1 MANADPFVSTA
12 DIALPRRSSEVV
24 QRTWL
29 CATVAALE
37 GLGAAVIVFGSA
49 LAYHV
54 TLLRETVGE
63 FATPF
68 YLAVALLTGAVYA
81 IFAAVACSHFLDRQ
95 DAGGT
100 ADLRSA
106 LYGWTA
112 AVAITLLT
120 AFLVGRVGDFSRV
133 SLRRALDIRIRRG
146 ALHFESVSIIG
157 NRADVLNFLVG
168 GDLSGQG
175 HKLADTLYF
184 EDIRGADGALDIA
197 AVSRFAARSLQRGTD
212 HLVFVGSLVALDEL
226 DGLIA
231 ELKRYALNLLHAP
244 AARSRSLKF
253 LDVVA

>member
-81 IFAAVACSHFLDRQ
+81 IFAAVAC
-95 DAGGT
+95 
-100 ADLRSA
+100 
-106 LYGWTA
+106 
-112 AVAITLLT
+112 
-120 AFLVGRVGDFSRV
+120 
-133 SLRRALDIRIRRG
+133 
-146 ALHFESVSIIG
+146 
-157 NRADVLNFLVG
+157 
-168 GDLSGQG
+168 
-175 HKLADTLYF
+175 
-184 EDIRGADGALDIA
+184 
-197 AVSRFAARSLQRGTD
+197 
-212 HLVFVGSLVALDEL
+212 EL
-226 DGLIA
+226 G
-231 ELKRYALNLLHAP
+231 
-244 AARSRSLKF
+244 
-253 LDVVA
+253 V